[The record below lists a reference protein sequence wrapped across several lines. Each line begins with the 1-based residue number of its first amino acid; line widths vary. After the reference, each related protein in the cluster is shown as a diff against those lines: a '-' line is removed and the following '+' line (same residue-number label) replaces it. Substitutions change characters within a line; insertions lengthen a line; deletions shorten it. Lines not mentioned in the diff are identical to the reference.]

1 MTVSSMQYAELS
13 EFAYAPPKPT
23 RDGDRPI
30 EIHGVRFNVIEIV
43 ENKSSG
49 YQGVVFQRDDNKE
62 FVVAHRGTEFKDEFI
77 DDVLRADGGMVATR
91 MNQQAK
97 DALELTERVMN
108 LARARDVP
116 VTVTGHSLG
125 GCLAQITAAKYGLH
139 GETFNAYGAA
149 SLNQRIPEGGR
160 DVVNHVMAAD
170 FVSSASHHYGE
181 VKVYASRHDIATLS
195 GAGYGNNERAL
206 DRGNLPA
213 AIAVGAISHSLH
225 NFRDTDGV
233 KADLS
238 VLRDPETQVNAHRFE
253 AMIGKFRDDVWAMR
267 EGASL
272 GGAILRGPIGVAGEI
287 GRRLPEKPAE
297 SPFKDAHGALPAGD
311 ARPFD
316 PRHPDH
322 PGHSMHGTVQAG
334 VERIYA
340 QHGRPY
346 GEDGERTAA
355 ALFVDARLKGLDR
368 VDHVVAGRGDGAG
381 IDVFAVQGGL
391 TDPAHKRAQAN
402 TETAAQVAVETSFG
416 QLAQAEQKA
425 AAQEPPHQEQSRAQ
439 AARTA

>member
-1 MTVSSMQYAELS
+1 MTISSMHYAELS
-13 EFAYAPPKPT
+13 EFAYKLPFEDA
-23 RDGDRPI
+23 DGNRYA
-30 EIHGVRFNVIEIV
+30 EIDGVRYDALEIV
-43 ENKSSG
+43 DNRSSG
-49 YQGVVFQRDDNKE
+49 YQGVMFRSAKTGE
-62 FVVAHRGTEFKDEFI
+62 IVVAHRGTEFKDEFI

-91 MNQQAK
+91 ANQQAT
-97 DALELTERVMN
+97 DALELTR
-108 LARARDVP
+108 RAMTRAQSEGVP

-139 GETFNAYGAA
+139 SETFNAYGAA
-149 SLNQRIPEGGR
+149 SLDQRIPEGGR

-170 FVSSASHHYGE
+170 FVSSASHHYGQ

-213 AIAVGAISHSLH
+213 AIAVGAVSHSLH

-233 KADLS
+233 EADLS
-238 VLRDPETQVNAHRFE
+238 VLRDPETRVNAHRFE
-253 AMIGKFRDDVWAMR
+253 SMIDKFRDEVWAMR

-272 GGAILRGPIGVAGEI
+272 GGAVLRGPLGIAEEI
-287 GRRLPEKPAE
+287 GRRLPEKPPE
-297 SPFKDAHGALPAGD
+297 SPFKDAHGALLAGG

-322 PGHSMHGTVQAG
+322 PGHSMHGAVRAG
-334 VERIYA
+334 IERVYA
-340 QHGRPY
+340 QHGRAY

-355 ALFVDARLKGLDR
+355 ALFADARLKGLDQ

-391 TDPAHKRAQAN
+391 TDPAHKRAQVN
-402 TETAAQVAVETSFG
+402 TDAAAQVPVETSFG

-425 AAQEPPHQEQSRAQ
+425 AAQEPPQQEQFRAQ

>member
-1 MTVSSMQYAELS
+1 MTIRSLHYAELS
-13 EFAYAPPKPT
+13 EAAYTLPDMMQDGT
-23 RDGDRPI
+23 RKVLINDATYKLL
-30 EIHGVRFNVIEIV
+30 EVA

-49 YQGVVFQRDDNKE
+49 YQGAVFQKE
-62 FVVAHRGTEFKDEFI
+62 DSGEIVVAHRGTEFKDEFI

-91 MNQQAK
+91 ANQQTK
-97 DALELTERVMN
+97 DASALTERAMEI
-108 LARARDVP
+108 ARKQGVP

-267 EGASL
+267 EGASI

-322 PGHSMHGTVQAG
+322 PGHSMHGAVQAG

-355 ALFVDARLKGLDR
+355 ALFVDARLKGLDQ

-391 TDPAHKRAQAN
+391 TDPAHKRAQVN
-402 TETAAQVAVETSFG
+402 TETAAQVPVETSFG

-425 AAQEPPHQEQSRAQ
+425 AAQEPAQQEQFRAQ